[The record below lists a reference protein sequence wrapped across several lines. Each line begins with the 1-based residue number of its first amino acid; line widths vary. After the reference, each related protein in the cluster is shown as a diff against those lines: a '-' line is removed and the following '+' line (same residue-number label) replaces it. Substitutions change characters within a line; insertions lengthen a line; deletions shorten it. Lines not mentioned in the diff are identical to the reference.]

1 MLALAGSWNKPL
13 GHKKKKEKS
22 AFYFALLRC
31 TSWLGRSRKNFGMYI
46 NREVKAEG
54 LTATS
59 PIASCLPCQT
69 CWLLNGW
76 LELLFGQLHC
86 FCWTSVLR
94 NTDTTAG
101 MGRKGERNNLAELQY
116 PSIIKY
122 REDPVLLA
130 KSYSVTNWFLVFPLL
145 SPVKSVF
152 FELGILKETPGTPAL
167 HLSFYICRLEHLCI
181 GFWKFKHLGFFP
193 VRKGLYVLR
202 EQKQ

>member
-1 MLALAGSWNKPL
+1 MHIISFFKKVKVCVSIGRILKQTSRPQ
-13 GHKKKKEKS
+13 KKKKEKS

-31 TSWLGRSRKNFGMYI
+31 TWWLGRGRKNFGMYI
-46 NREVKAEG
+46 YREVKAEG

-59 PIASCLPCQT
+59 PVASCLPCQT

-101 MGRKGERNNLAELQY
+101 VGRKGERNNLAELQY

-130 KSYSVTNWFLVFPLL
+130 KSYSVCNQLIFSVPPSFP
-145 SPVKSVF
+145 SEVSVF
-152 FELGILKETPGTPAL
+152 WTWHFERDPWYPCFAPLIL
-167 HLSFYICRLEHLCI
+167 HL
-181 GFWKFKHLGFFP
+181 
-193 VRKGLYVLR
+193 
-202 EQKQ
+202 